1 MQKRFWAGAAGQA
14 RMQAQDTDG
23 EEEKQNNILSV
34 ASQEEMAW
42 GDAALSTAIPGPG
55 LAAPPILSQ
64 GTPEQQMRFLG
75 PFMDGQ
81 LHWGAL
87 ALTEPGI
94 GSDVAGMSTT
104 AVLDGDEWVINGHKH
119 YITNGARADLV
130 VTFATIDKSLGREGI
145 RPFVVPKGTPG
156 MIVGRIEEKMGLRA
170 SQTAELIYENC
181 RVPQENLL
189 AGREKT
195 QKAGFKAAMGTLD
208 ATRPMVGALA
218 VGIARAAHETTR
230 EWVCDELP
238 KGFPAHKRHE
248 IEDELEELGQQIEMA
263 RLLVWRAAWMADRR
277 IPNSKEA
284 SMSKAFAGAL
294 VMKVTSA
301 GVRITAP
308 GENYRAQAVPGE
320 VVPRREGLRYLR
332 GNRADP
338 APGYRA
344 PPLPGG
350 GYTIEVG
357 ATPSHPR
364 MPTRGIPTC
373 AISPPLEDLGH
384 PAAGFNPFPICLP
397 SRERIPLP
405 RPAYTLLLA
414 GD

>member
-1 MQKRFWAGAAGQA
+1 MIDFTLSKTQQAARDYAHQVALEEMRPISLECDRTERIPESFFWNMQRRFWAGAAGQA
-14 RMQAQDTDG
+14 RMQEQPG
-23 EEEKQNNILSV
+23 EERQSNILSV
-34 ASQEEMAW
+34 VSQEEMAW

-55 LAAPPILSQ
+55 LAAPPIMSQ

-156 MIVGRIEEKMGLRA
+156 MIVGRIEQKMGLRA
-170 SQTAELIYENC
+170 SQTAELIFENC
-181 RVPQENLL
+181 RIPKDNLL
-189 AGREKT
+189 AGREQE

-230 EWVCDELP
+230 EWLCDELP
-238 KGFPAHKRHE
+238 RGFPAHKRSE

-263 RLLVWRAAWMADRR
+263 RFLVWRAAWMADKR

-294 VMKVTSA
+294 VMKVTAA

-308 GENYRAQAVPGE
+308 GENSERRQFLAKWFRDSKVFDIFEGTAQVQRLVIA
-320 VVPRREGLRYLR
+320 RRLFP
-332 GNRADP
+332 D
-338 APGYRA
+338 
-344 PPLPGG
+344 
-350 GYTIEVG
+350 VD
-357 ATPSHPR
+357 
-364 MPTRGIPTC
+364 IP
-373 AISPPLEDLGH
+373 
-384 PAAGFNPFPICLP
+384 
-397 SRERIPLP
+397 
-405 RPAYTLLLA
+405 
-414 GD
+414 

>member
-1 MQKRFWAGAAGQA
+1 MVDFTLSKTQQAAREYAHQVALEEMRPISLECDRTENIPESFFWNMQKRFWAGAAGQA
-14 RMQAQDTDG
+14 RLQAQDAGG
-23 EEEKQNNILSV
+23 EVEKQNNILSV
-34 ASQEEMAW
+34 VSQEEMAW

-104 AVLDGDEWVINGHKH
+104 AVLEGEEWAINGHKH

-145 RPFVVPKGTPG
+145 RPFVVPRGTPG

-181 RVPQENLL
+181 RVPKDNLL
-189 AGREKT
+189 AGREQTK
-195 QKAGFKAAMGTLD
+195 KAGFKAAMGTLD

-238 KGFPAHKRHE
+238 QGFPAHKRRD
-248 IEDELEELGQQIEMA
+248 IGDELEELGHQIEMA
-263 RLLVWRAAWMADRR
+263 RFLVWRAAWMADRR

-284 SMSKAFAGAL
+284 SMSKAYAGAL
-294 VMKVTSA
+294 VMKVTAA

-308 GENYRAQAVPGE
+308 GENSARKQFLAKWFRDAKVFDIFEGTAQIQRLVIARRLFPE
-320 VVPRREGLRYLR
+320 V
-332 GNRADP
+332 D
-338 APGYRA
+338 
-344 PPLPGG
+344 
-350 GYTIEVG
+350 
-357 ATPSHPR
+357 
-364 MPTRGIPTC
+364 IP
-373 AISPPLEDLGH
+373 
-384 PAAGFNPFPICLP
+384 
-397 SRERIPLP
+397 
-405 RPAYTLLLA
+405 
-414 GD
+414 

>member
-1 MQKRFWAGAAGQA
+1 MINFTLSKSQQAARDYAHQVALEEMRPLSLECDRTEKIPESFFWNMQKRFWAGASGQA
-14 RMQAQDTDG
+14 RMQAQED
-23 EEEKQNNILSV
+23 EEKQSNVLSV

-75 PFMDGQ
+75 PYMDGQ

-104 AVLDGDEWVINGHKH
+104 ATLDGDEWVINGHKH

-130 VTFATIDKSLGREGI
+130 VTFATVDMRLGREGI

-181 RVPQENLL
+181 RVPQDHLL

-238 KGFPAHKRHE
+238 KGFLAHKRRE

-263 RLLVWRAAWMADRR
+263 RFLVWRAAWMADKR

-294 VMKVTSA
+294 VMKVTAA
-301 GVRITAP
+301 GVRISAP
-308 GENYRAQAVPGE
+308 GENSERRQFLAKWFRDAKIFDIFEGTAQVQRLVIARRLFPE
-320 VVPRREGLRYLR
+320 V
-332 GNRADP
+332 D
-338 APGYRA
+338 
-344 PPLPGG
+344 
-350 GYTIEVG
+350 
-357 ATPSHPR
+357 
-364 MPTRGIPTC
+364 IP
-373 AISPPLEDLGH
+373 
-384 PAAGFNPFPICLP
+384 
-397 SRERIPLP
+397 
-405 RPAYTLLLA
+405 
-414 GD
+414 